1 MAITVQIPSPLR
13 RFTNN
18 QAQVYI
24 SAGNINELLDGLE
37 EAHNGIKETIIDENG
52 YIRRYVNIY
61 LNDEDIRFLDVTDT
75 ILNDGDEVAI
85 VPAIAGGDGVSE
97 SVVFDQISLNTLT
110 PSIWIPVGPEKR

>member
-1 MAITVQIPSPLR
+1 MAVTVQIPSPLR
-13 RFTNN
+13 KLVNN
-18 QAQVYI
+18 QSQVEI
-24 SAGNINELLDGLE
+24 QACNICELLDGLE
-37 EAHNGIKETIIDENG
+37 EVYTGIKEKLVDENG
-52 YIRRYVNIY
+52 EIRRYVNIY
-61 LNDEDIRFLDVTDT
+61 LNNEDIRFLDVTDT